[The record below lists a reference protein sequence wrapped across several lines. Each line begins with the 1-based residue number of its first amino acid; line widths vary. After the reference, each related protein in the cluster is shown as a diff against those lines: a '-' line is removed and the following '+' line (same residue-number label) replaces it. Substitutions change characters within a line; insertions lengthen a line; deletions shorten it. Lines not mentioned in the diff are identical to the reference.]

1 MALQFDSYL
10 QKMFKNNHQYLV
22 LLLKLSGIIEN
33 RKNCNSTVT
42 SLSISLFVG
51 INESVE
57 RKQPTK
63 EVDE

>member
-1 MALQFDSYL
+1 MS
-10 QKMFKNNHQYLV
+10 KNNHQYLV

-33 RKNCNSTVT
+33 RKNRNSAVT
-42 SLSISLFVG
+42 PLSISLFVG